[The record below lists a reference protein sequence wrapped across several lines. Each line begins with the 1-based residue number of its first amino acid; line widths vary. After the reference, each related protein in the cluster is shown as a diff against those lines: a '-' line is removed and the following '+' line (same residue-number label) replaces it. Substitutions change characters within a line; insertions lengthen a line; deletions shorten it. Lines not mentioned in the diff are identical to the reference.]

1 MNRRW
6 PILLSAFALIWAV
19 ALYWACL
26 PPLSIER
33 TDYGVTI
40 HVERLGEY
48 SSQLT
53 ELTVRDE
60 ATQSIVLRLV
70 PKEKMI
76 GMWALQVREGSN
88 HIGPDPSSKDAG
100 FTVQAPADSAPVQ
113 LSKGHVYEVT
123 IRGFSMLGQDLL
135 PFPVRQ
141 TARFVL

>member
-1 MNRRW
+1 MNRGWR
-6 PILLSAFALIWAV
+6 ILLSALALVWA
-19 ALYWACL
+19 AAFYWACL
-26 PPLSIER
+26 PPLSIEH

-60 ATQSIVLRLV
+60 ATQSVVLRLV

-88 HIGPDPSSKDAG
+88 QVGPDPNSKEAG
-100 FTVQAPADSAPVQ
+100 FTVQAPADDAPVQ
-113 LSKGHVYEVT
+113 LSKGRVYEVT
-123 IRGFSMLGQDLL
+123 IRGFSMLGQDIL

-141 TARFVL
+141 TTRFVL